1 MSIRKKSVKGLLIF
15 FVLGLMFLMPTK
27 LSAQF
32 RQYYSFTE
40 LDSITYKYYIERNW
54 DKVLYY
60 GNIALGQRIDYNFLR
75 TRMGDASLE
84 LGNYSEA
91 TIHYSRAIVLDEY
104 NDYAKAQKYKSLGLM
119 GKSERAHLL
128 YKNFRPV
135 LQQRLAPSPFVEF
148 VNFDAGH
155 LFSPNISDNVGTCTA
170 CPDNRIGV
178 QYLVGDKQF
187 YQAGI
192 KFYLLKNLSVYASY
206 NNIKIET
213 RKDFQY
219 TETSGVITKYF
230 DLGGIQGYNRY
241 PDSIPKYLSKSHN
254 SEIDQ
259 NEFYLKAKLQFENGV
274 SVSGFA
280 NIISVSTEL
289 FKTNFQQ
296 NTVTDTAY
304 YLTGTGQFQLFDYTE
319 STYDFEVTDTSFV
332 NFVAGINIEKD
343 MEKFNLEAFFTVS
356 NLKESFQSQLG
367 ISSVYYPFGTSR
379 FYGKT
384 GLMYFA
390 QRFNDIEQIANDN
403 KFILSQKLGY
413 QVFNSTW
420 LSVAGV
426 FGNMTNANFENGF
439 IVYNVTDKI
448 RIKTDVELK
457 MFLGKHLELNI
468 NYQFFGN
475 TRYFFIEDNDNEN
488 ISYQPINYNTHS
500 IIGGIKWN
508 F

>member
-1 MSIRKKSVKGLLIF
+1 MSIRRKSEKGSLIF
-15 FVLGLMFLMPTK
+15 FVFAIMFLLPTE
-27 LSAQF
+27 LSAQH
-32 RQYYSFTE
+32 RHYYTYSE

-60 GNIALGQRIDYNFLR
+60 GNIALDQRIDYNYLR

-84 LGNYSEA
+84 KGNYSEA
-91 TIHYSRAIVLDEY
+91 TIHYSRAILLDEY
-104 NDYAKAQKYKSLGLM
+104 SDYAKAQKYRALKLM
-119 GKSERAHLL
+119 GKNDRAHLL
-128 YKNFRPV
+128 FKNFRPV
-135 LQQRLAPSPFVEF
+135 LQQNLSPSPAIQFI
-148 VNFDAGH
+148 NFEAGH
-155 LFSPNISDNVGTCTA
+155 LFSPNISDNTGYCSTC
-170 CPDNRIGV
+170 PENRLGV
-178 QYLVGDKQF
+178 QYLIGDKQF
-187 YQAGI
+187 FQAGL
-192 KFYLLKNLSVYASY
+192 KFYLAKNLSVYAGY
-206 NNIKIET
+206 NNIKIDT
-213 RKDFQY
+213 RKDIQY
-219 TETSGVITKYF
+219 SEISGVITQYF
-230 DLGGIQGYNRY
+230 DLGGIQGFQRFA
-241 PDSIPKYLSKSHN
+241 DTIPKNLSSSYN

-259 NEFYLKAKLQFENGV
+259 NEFYLKAKLQFENGIA
-274 SVSGFA
+274 VSGFA

-289 FKTNFQQ
+289 FKSNFQQ
-296 NTVTDTAY
+296 DTVTDTTY
-304 YLTGTGQFQLFDYTE
+304 YLYNTGQSEPLTFTE

-332 NFVAGINIEKD
+332 NFVAGINVEKD
-343 MEKFNLEAFFTVS
+343 METFNLEAFFTVS
-356 NLKESFQSQLG
+356 NLKGSFQSQLG
-367 ISSVYYPFGTSR
+367 VSSVYYPFGTSK

-426 FGNMTNANFENGF
+426 FGNITNANFENGF

-448 RIKTDVELK
+448 RMKTDVELK
-457 MFLGKHLELNI
+457 MYLGKHLELNV
-468 NYQFFGN
+468 NYQFFSN

>member
-1 MSIRKKSVKGLLIF
+1 MSVKRKSTKGLIAF
-15 FVLGLMFLMPTK
+15 FVLAIMLMLPTK

-32 RQYYSFTE
+32 QSYYTYAE
-40 LDSITYKYYIERNW
+40 LDSLTYKYYIERNW

-60 GNIALGQRIDYNFLR
+60 GEIALDQMIDYNYLR

-104 NDYAKAQKYKSLGLM
+104 SDYAKAQKYKSLKLM
-119 GKSERAHLL
+119 GKNDRAHLL
-128 YKNFRPV
+128 YKNFRPQ
-135 LQQRLAPSPFVEF
+135 LRQRLAPSPTIQF
-148 VNFDAGH
+148 VNFEVGH
-155 LFSPNISDNVGTCTA
+155 LFSPVITDNVGYCST
-170 CPDNRIGV
+170 CPDNRVGV
-178 QYLVGDKQF
+178 QYLIGDKQF
-187 YQAGI
+187 YQTGF
-192 KFYLLKNLSVYASY
+192 KFYLLKNLSLYAGY
-206 NNIKIET
+206 RYIKIET

-219 TETSGVITKYF
+219 TETSGVITTYNE
-230 DLGGIQGYNRY
+230 LGYQRF
-241 PDSIPKYLSKSHN
+241 PDTNPKYLSKSHN
-254 SEIDQ
+254 SEIYQ
-259 NEFYLKAKLQFENGV
+259 NELYFKAKLQFDNGI

-289 FKTNFQQ
+289 FKSNFQQ
-296 NTVTDTAY
+296 DTLTDTAY
-304 YLTGTGQFQLFDYTE
+304 YLTGTGQYQLFDYTV

-343 MEKFNLEAFFTVS
+343 METFNLGAFLTIS
-356 NLKESFQSQLG
+356 NFKGSFQTQLG
-367 ISSVYYPFGTSR
+367 VSSIYYPFGTSK

-420 LSVAGV
+420 LSVTGV

-457 MFLGKHLELNI
+457 MFLGKHMELNL

-475 TRYFFIEDNDNEN
+475 TRYFFIEDNDDEN